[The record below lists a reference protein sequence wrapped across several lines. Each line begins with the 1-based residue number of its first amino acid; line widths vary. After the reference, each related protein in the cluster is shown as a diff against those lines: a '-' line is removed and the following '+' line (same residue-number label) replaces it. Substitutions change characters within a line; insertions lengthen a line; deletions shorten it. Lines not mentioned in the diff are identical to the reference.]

1 MNWALLVDMAVD
13 PTGMARLIRSYE
25 GKDDRLPEDPYST
38 VVRTVRALLR
48 RREQGDVLVASLP
61 EGTEFDQADLYDDLQ
76 FDSLEVAEL
85 SAILEDDLGRDPY
98 TEGLVPRTVAEV
110 VAFYT
115 G

>member
-1 MNWALLVDMAVD
+1 MA
-13 PTGMARLIRSYE
+13 
-25 GKDDRLPEDPYST
+25 EDPHSI

-48 RREQGDVLVASLP
+48 RRDQGDVLISELSD
-61 EGTEFDQADLYDDLQ
+61 GDLDNADLYDDLQ

-110 VAFYT
+110 VAFYA

>member
-1 MNWALLVDMAVD
+1 MA
-13 PTGMARLIRSYE
+13 
-25 GKDDRLPEDPYST
+25 EDPHST
-38 VVRTVRALLR
+38 VVQTVRALLR
-48 RREQGDVLVASLP
+48 RREQGDVLISELSD
-61 EGTEFDQADLYDDLQ
+61 GDLDNADLYDDLQ

>member
-1 MNWALLVDMAVD
+1 LA
-13 PTGMARLIRSYE
+13 
-25 GKDDRLPEDPYST
+25 EDPHST

-48 RREQGDVLVASLP
+48 RREQGDVLISELSD
-61 EGTEFDQADLYDDLQ
+61 GDLDNADLYDDLQ